1 MTEVKWVY
9 TCEISPALLFQQVN
23 GEVCVMLERA
33 AYLSLS
39 TGKVI

>member
-9 TCEISPALLFQQVN
+9 TCEISPLLFQQVN

-39 TGKVI
+39 TGKII